1 MENSHLPLL
10 FHYQSNESVFVLQI
24 FCTLVLSTFTLR
36 KNVSAA
42 VTRLFVTVCISDQRV
57 ASNTKSSAKSRFAS
71 FVPFHVIQGIFSE

>member
-42 VTRLFVTVCISDQRV
+42 VTRLFVTVCISD
-57 ASNTKSSAKSRFAS
+57 
-71 FVPFHVIQGIFSE
+71 